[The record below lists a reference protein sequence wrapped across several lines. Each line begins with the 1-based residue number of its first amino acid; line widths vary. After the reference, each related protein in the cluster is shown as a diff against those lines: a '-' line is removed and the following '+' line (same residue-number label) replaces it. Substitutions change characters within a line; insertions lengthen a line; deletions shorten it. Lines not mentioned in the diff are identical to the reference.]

1 MASVEG
7 TSDDMVAGARQV
19 ASETGSM
26 TVGPMRHGTRLGL
39 GVPTRDVVP
48 VVSPWRDPST
58 RNWRKIVLTGGVC
71 SGKSTSIARIAQD
84 VRALGW
90 RVMVIA
96 ETATELKVSGID
108 NCVDVPLDVF
118 QRAQTVEQL
127 TKERVCEEVA
137 EELGDPTLILCDRG
151 VLDGKSFTPEDE
163 YDAMLDELGLD
174 EAALRDSYDG
184 IVFLVT
190 AADGAPEAFAASRA
204 NNSVRTED
212 VDGAV
217 ANDRRL
223 QQVWNGHPRLC
234 VVDNDGNGFDEK
246 VARASAA
253 VREMLG
259 APRRNESARTR
270 LFLVRVPE
278 GFVDA
283 MRADGHAVH
292 TERMEQVYLVPRA
305 DGEIR
310 RLRFVEDG
318 KSRQYYLATQT
329 RDPEGREVS
338 EERLVTRESWAEM
351 RDREREDG
359 ARVVTK
365 TRMALIYRRQYLIL
379 DLHDGSDGYGLL
391 GIELAGGR
399 KRVSFPREMD
409 FVAEVTGKPGWTGHE
424 IAMRPSLLPEGWSE
438 QREKR
443 RAILS

>member
-1 MASVEG
+1 MADMADDIDTDKKTNG
-7 TSDDMVAGARQV
+7 TSPRIAKVG
-19 ASETGSM
+19 GM
-26 TVGPMRHGTRLGL
+26 TVGTVPHGTRLGQ
-39 GVPTRDVVP
+39 GVPTRDVLP

-90 RVMVIA
+90 RVMVVA

-151 VLDGKSFTPEDE
+151 VLDGKSFTPEEE

-174 EAALRDSYDG
+174 EAALRDAYDG

-212 VDGAV
+212 VEGAIE
-217 ANDRRL
+217 NDRRL
-223 QQVWNGHPRLC
+223 QQVWSGHPRLC
-234 VVDNDGNGFDEK
+234 VIDNDGNGFDEK
-246 VARASAA
+246 VAKASAA

-270 LFLVRVPE
+270 LFLVRVPD
-278 GFVDA
+278 GFADA
-283 MRADGHAVH
+283 MRAEGHAVH
-292 TERMEQVYLVPRA
+292 VERMEQTYLTPRA
-305 DGEIR
+305 TGEVR
-310 RLRFVEDG
+310 RLRYVEDG

-329 RDPEGREVS
+329 RDSEGREVS
-338 EERLVTRESWAEM
+338 EERLVSRETWAEM
-351 RDREREDG
+351 REREHEEG
-359 ARVVTK
+359 TRIVTK
-365 TRMALIYRRQYLIL
+365 RRVSLVYRRQYLIL
-379 DLHDGSDGYGLL
+379 DLHDGADGYGLL

-399 KRVSFPREMD
+399 KRVSFPRDMD
-409 FVAEVTGKPGWTGHE
+409 FVEEVTGKAGWTGHE
-424 IAMRPSLLPEGWSE
+424 IAERETLLPDGWE
-438 QREKR
+438 
-443 RAILS
+443 A